1 MIAAPLLDTVKLLHF
16 PQNKEDN
23 HKDMFKLLKYCKIIL
38 SAFAV
43 FYLIACA
50 HTEPVP
56 DRAMGFEEGMKA
68 LASNLGEQL
77 EKSSVGNLIN
87 KVVINPATQRKQL
100 KKIVIDPFIDMES
113 GYPVKA
119 NARIAEIMAE
129 EIKTRF
135 EITGQMEPDN
145 LDVSEYVLNGMVT
158 LEQKRV
164 GKEKI
169 YKVLSTVLEKSSG
182 KVLASAS
189 VRVNNFDTTPKDIY
203 KDSPVFMKGK
213 SYEQLSS
220 SVKKQPNETVEKE
233 YHDTLT
239 VKSMTVKGD
248 TLYEEKQYKKSM
260 AYYSQAGKVQS
271 GLQLEVLNGQFTNLV
286 KQNQWEDAEN
296 VYAKLIRT
304 SIAETSEISSKI
316 TFAPN
321 STSPLEGKARLYRI
335 YTKEIAKLVTGLPAC
350 HIKIIGHSSRTGAKG
365 YNDHLSLQRSLWI
378 KKQMASYV
386 PQINNRSEA
395 IGRGFSEN
403 IVGTGADDITDE
415 IDRRVEF
422 KFVNCR

>member
-1 MIAAPLLDTVKLLHF
+1 MSNL
-16 PQNKEDN
+16 
-23 HKDMFKLLKYCKIIL
+23 FKKFNIIL
-38 SAFAV
+38 SVLAV
-43 FYLIACA
+43 FWVLACA

-56 DRAMGFEEGMKA
+56 DRVMGFEEGMKA

-77 EKSSVGNLIN
+77 EKSSVGNMIN
-87 KVVINPATQRKQL
+87 KVVVNPSTQRSQM

-119 NARIAEIMAE
+119 NVRIVEIMAQ

-135 EITGQMEPDN
+135 DITGQMEPDN
-145 LDVSEYVLNGMVT
+145 LEVSEYILNGMVT
-158 LEQKRV
+158 LEQKRE
-164 GKEKI
+164 GKGKV

-213 SYEQLSS
+213 NYEQLSA
-220 SVKKQPNETVEKE
+220 SVKKQPNETVEKG
-233 YHDTLT
+233 YQDTLT

-248 TLYEEKQYKKSM
+248 ALYEEKQYKKSM

-286 KQNQWEDAEN
+286 KQNQWDDAEN
-296 VYAKLIRT
+296 IYARLIRI

-321 STSPLEGKARLYRI
+321 STSPLEGKARLYKI
-335 YTKEIAKLVTGLPAC
+335 YTKEIAKFVAGLPAC
-350 HIKIIGHSSRTGAKG
+350 HIKIIGHSSRTGAKA
-365 YNDHLSLQRSLWI
+365 YNDNLSLQRSLWI

-403 IVGTGADDITDE
+403 LVGTGADDITDE

-422 KFVNCR
+422 KFSNCR